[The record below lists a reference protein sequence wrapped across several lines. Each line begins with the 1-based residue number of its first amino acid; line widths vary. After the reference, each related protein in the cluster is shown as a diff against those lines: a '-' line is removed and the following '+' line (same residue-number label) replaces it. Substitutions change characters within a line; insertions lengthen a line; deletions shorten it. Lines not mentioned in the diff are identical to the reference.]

1 MRPEDRKGL
10 LATFAFHVVLLAVL
24 FVSTYAVTVP
34 QLGFVEVDFGPI
46 PEARPAQRADVPV
59 PEPPQP
65 EPQAETTPATATQP
79 VDLPETPPEPAP
91 AVIATPETEQ
101 RAPEPQGE
109 TATDEQEPQPEST
122 DTPETTGGTPDADTG
137 TTTDQTGDG
146 SADRTTSPF
155 SLEGLDR
162 TPLST
167 PLPANP
173 GARGTVA
180 IRVTVDPTGRV
191 VQALPARRGGDPR
204 LARAALQALRSWR
217 FDALPAEVPQELQS
231 GVVTFVFRLD

>member
-10 LATFAFHVVLLAVL
+10 LATLVFHVVLLAVL
-24 FVSTYAVTVP
+24 FVSTYAVTIP

-46 PEARPAQRADVPV
+46 QEARPAQRADVPI

-91 AVIATPETEQ
+91 EVIATPETEQ
-101 RAPEPQGE
+101 RDPEPQGE
-109 TATDEQEPQPEST
+109 TATDGREPRPEST
-122 DTPETTGGTPDADTG
+122 DAPEMTGGTPDADTG

-162 TPLST
+162 TPLSA
-167 PLPANP
+167 PLPPNP

-180 IRVTVDPTGRV
+180 IRVTVDPSGRV

-204 LARAALQALRSWR
+204 LDRAALQALRSWR
-217 FDALPAEVPQELQS
+217 FDALPTEVPQELQS
-231 GVVTFVFRLD
+231 GIVTFVFRLD

>member
-10 LATFAFHVVLLAVL
+10 LATLAFHVVLLAVL
-24 FVSTYAVTVP
+24 FVSTYAVTIP

-46 PEARPAQRADVPV
+46 QEARPAQRADVPI

-91 AVIATPETEQ
+91 EVIATPETEQ
-101 RAPEPQGE
+101 RDPEPQGE
-109 TATDEQEPQPEST
+109 TATDEREPRPEAT
-122 DTPETTGGTPDADTG
+122 EAPETTGGTPDADTG

-167 PLPANP
+167 PLPPNP

-180 IRVTVDPTGRV
+180 IRVTVDPSGRV

-204 LARAALQALRSWR
+204 LDRAALQALRSWR

-231 GVVTFVFRLD
+231 GIVTFVFRLD

>member
-10 LATFAFHVVLLAVL
+10 LATAAFHVVLLAVL
-24 FVSTYAVTVP
+24 FVSTYTVTIP
-34 QLGFVEVDFGPI
+34 QLGFMEVDFGPI
-46 PEARPAQRADVPV
+46 QEARPAQRTSVPT

-65 EPQAETTPATATQP
+65 DTQAEAAPATATRP
-79 VDLPETPPEPAP
+79 VDLPEVVPEPAP
-91 AVIATPETEQ
+91 ERIATPDTEQ
-101 RAPEPQGE
+101 RDPQPEGE
-109 TATDEQEPQPEST
+109 TASDEREPRPET
-122 DTPETTGGTPDADTG
+122 PDAPETTGGTPDADTG
-137 TTTDQTGDG
+137 TTTDQTGTG

-167 PLPANP
+167 PLPPNP

-180 IRVTVDPTGRV
+180 IRVTVDPSGRV

-204 LARAALQALRSWR
+204 LDRAALDALRSWR
-217 FDALPAEVPQELQS
+217 FDALPAGAPQELQS
-231 GVVTFVFRLD
+231 GIVTFVFRLD

>member
-10 LATFAFHVVLLAVL
+10 LATVAFHVVLLAVL
-24 FVSTYAVTVP
+24 FVSTYTVTIP

-46 PEARPAQRADVPV
+46 QEARPAQQASVPT

-79 VDLPETPPEPAP
+79 VDLPETPPEPDP
-91 AVIATPETEQ
+91 DVIATPETEQ
-101 RAPEPQGE
+101 RDPEPQGE
-109 TATDEQEPQPEST
+109 AAADEREPRPET
-122 DTPETTGGTPDADTG
+122 PDAPETTGGNPDADAGQTSDQDG
-137 TTTDQTGDG
+137 TG

-162 TPLST
+162 SPVAT
-167 PLPANP
+167 PLPPNP

-180 IRVTVDPTGRV
+180 IRVTVDPSGRV

-204 LARAALQALRSWR
+204 LDRAALQALRSWR
-217 FDALPAEVPQELQS
+217 FDALPPDVPQELQS